1 MEHPKY
7 AVYVLYSQKDHLFYI
22 GYTANFNRR
31 MEEYADGISKSKACR
46 RPFVCV
52 FCEYYLCRID
62 AMRREKYFKT
72 SAGKRVL
79 RLMLSD
85 TLRNIDTGTTDPM
98 LDFDYKENDK
108 MVAFFD
114 PNEVD

>member
-1 MEHPKY
+1 M
-7 AVYVLYSQKDHLFYI
+7 L
-22 GYTANFNRR
+22 
-31 MEEYADGISKSKACR
+31 
-46 RPFVCV
+46 
-52 FCEYYLCRID
+52 
-62 AMRREKYFKT
+62 EKYFKT